1 MYIATGYFGTGNQLI
16 ASGGIETLW
25 ISGSIRYK
33 SHEFRGG
40 GGIASGTFQVLSGK
54 TSTAEILVVG
64 GGGAGG
70 SFSQNTSVFPAQNF
84 YGGGGGGGGFIYS
97 SSITL
102 QGGSSYGVSAG
113 VQISNIT
120 GSTGN
125 PSQISGSNLYISASG
140 GGGGANGNITA
151 AKNGGSGGGGGS
163 VGGTGISGQ
172 GSNGGVRASPGY
184 FPSPFD
190 DYFIWGG
197 GGGGAAGNGGN
208 GTNTANGGGAG
219 GRGKISRILN
229 GTTLW
234 YSGGGGGDNAA
245 TTNGGSGSIAGSATF
260 DNPQYTLQGQ
270 SNRLAAG
277 LGANYDFSFPGTVII
292 KYPYQAVNVNN
303 CDCYQFSVTGS
314 ATTGSLMSYVQGG
327 TGNFVEGQAL
337 AANTTTYIS
346 VVSGSQ
352 SQIYNWN
359 LNSAGGVAT
368 YSFAYSGFC
377 TSSI

>member
-1 MYIATGYFGTGNQLI
+1 MYIATGYFGTGNQII
-16 ASGGIETLW
+16 ATGGTETLW

-40 GGIASGTFQVLSGK
+40 GGGIASGTFQILSGK

-70 SFSQNTSVFPAQNF
+70 SFSQNSGVFPAQNF

-102 QGGSSYGVSAG
+102 QGGNSYGVSAG
-113 VQISNIT
+113 AQISTVT

-172 GSNGGVRASPGY
+172 GFNGGVRASPGY

-190 DYFIWGG
+190 DYFIYGG
-197 GGGGAAGNGGN
+197 GGGGAFENGGN
-208 GTNTANGGGAG
+208 GTNTANGGGQG
-219 GRGKISRILN
+219 GAGKISRILN

-234 YSGGGGGDNAA
+234 YSGGGGGDILG
-245 TTNGGSGSIAGSATF
+245 TGGMGSIGDPVTG
-260 DNPQYTLQGQ
+260 DKPQYTLQGQ

-327 TGNFVEGQAL
+327 TGNFVEGQSL

-359 LNSAGGVAT
+359 QAVSGVTAT
-368 YSFAYSGFC
+368 YSLVYSGFC